1 MALCSTNVLAEKCS
15 GFGKSFTLT
24 PDVGFGN
31 KYFKSLSINF
41 KKYGVCIV
49 EKSQGYPT
57 RLGNQSLRFEVK
69 PGDCGYN
76 KIWSD
81 CKTDRERHELR
92 GENHNDGEYWYI
104 WSIYLPKNF
113 INVYPTKL
121 AMGQFHQDK
130 GHVVWMFQN
139 SSGGYHIDNQVNG
152 YTQYE
157 MEILES
163 KDMIEKW
170 NDIIINTKWTHL
182 KSGFFRIW
190 VNGKLVLN
198 ESGPTKTK
206 GKTVRH
212 KFGVYRTYMKKY
224 KKQNNTDKVPGQ
236 VVYFDEIRTG
246 KTCEKLKLDELSYN
260 CKELL
265 TSLNNKI

>member
-1 MALCSTNVLAEKCS
+1 MTLCSTNVLAEKCS
-15 GFGKSFTLT
+15 GFGKSFTLN

-92 GENHNDGEYWYI
+92 GENHNDGEYWYV

-163 KDMIEKW
+163 KDMIGKW
-170 NDIIINTKWTHL
+170 NDIIINTKPSLASNHPIFSTL
-182 KSGFFRIW
+182 ASFFA
-190 VNGKLVLN
+190 NHYTLSNVLLFIIGLLMAMGWN
-198 ESGPTKTK
+198 NALSE
-206 GKTVRH
+206 R
-212 KFGVYRTYMKKY
+212 GVVK
-224 KKQNNTDKVPGQ
+224 NASIIP
-236 VVYFDEIRTG
+236 
-246 KTCEKLKLDELSYN
+246 SY
-260 CKELL
+260 
-265 TSLNNKI
+265 